1 MGIGAGFAGRA
12 SGLGQS
18 PSPKTERGSPK
29 AEVRS
34 PILPAVRMAVAPV
47 PVDSPLLA
55 VQLNEGMRLVVLVLV
70 SHIRS
75 VFIAIP
81 GVIVL
86 VAFVVVALVVIVP
99 FFLVVVLGAGGHYQ
113 RYGKDGS

>member
-1 MGIGAGFAGRA
+1 MGIGAGFGCRA
-12 SGLGQS
+12 SANPPRRRLS
-18 PSPKTERGSPK
+18 AETER
-29 AEVRS
+29 RN

-47 PVDSPLLA
+47 PVDGLLLA

-70 SHIRS
+70 SHVRS

-113 RYGKDGS
+113 RYGKGGS